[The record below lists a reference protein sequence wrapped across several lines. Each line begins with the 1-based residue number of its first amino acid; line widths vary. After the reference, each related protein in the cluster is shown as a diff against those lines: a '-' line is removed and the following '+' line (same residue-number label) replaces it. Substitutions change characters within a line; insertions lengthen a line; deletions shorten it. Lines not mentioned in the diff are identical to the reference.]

1 MSHPSV
7 WPTFLRLLLLASI
20 LHGIMKHGP
29 ATRTGVVATPAERL
43 RAVMSACGVPS
54 LCEITHA
61 RRVEPSVSRYQGGK
75 AMKVQDVMHSKVQS
89 CPPTTNL
96 AAAAAVMWDY
106 DCGALPV
113 VNDTGQVMG
122 MITDR
127 DIAIAAATKGRPA
140 GEIPV
145 SEVISGTMYSCAQ
158 DDDIHAALKTMRHA
172 KVRRLPVVNAEGRLQ
187 GILCLND
194 IALRAEVARGKHVP
208 DLSYDEAMSTFK
220 ALCEHRVATVAAH
233 A

>member
-1 MSHPSV
+1 
-7 WPTFLRLLLLASI
+7 
-20 LHGIMKHGP
+20 
-29 ATRTGVVATPAERL
+29 
-43 RAVMSACGVPS
+43 
-54 LCEITHA
+54 
-61 RRVEPSVSRYQGGK
+61 
-75 AMKVQDVMHSKVQS
+75 MKVQEVMNSQVQS
-89 CPPTTNL
+89 CRPDTNL

-106 DCGALPV
+106 DCGTLPV
-113 VNDTGQVMG
+113 VDDAGHVVG

-145 SEVISGTMYSCAQ
+145 RDVISGTVYSCAQ
-158 DDDIHAALKTMRHA
+158 NDDIHAALKIMRHA
-172 KVRRLPVVNAEGRLQ
+172 KVRRLPVVNAAGRLQ

-194 IALRAEVARGKHVP
+194 IALRAEEAHGKHEP

-220 ALCEHRVATVAAH
+220 ALCEHRAATVAAH

>member
-1 MSHPSV
+1 
-7 WPTFLRLLLLASI
+7 
-20 LHGIMKHGP
+20 
-29 ATRTGVVATPAERL
+29 VATQAQSL
-43 RAVMSACGVPS
+43 CAVRYACGVPS
-54 LCEITHA
+54 LCEITNA
-61 RRVEPSVSRYQGGK
+61 RRVAPSVLRYKGGK
-75 AMKVQDVMHSKVQS
+75 AMKVQDVMNSKVQS
-89 CPPTTNL
+89 CQPTTNL

-113 VNDTGQVMG
+113 VNDAGQVMG

-140 GEIPV
+140 GEITV
-145 SEVISGTMYSCAQ
+145 SEVISGNMYSCAQ

-187 GILCLND
+187 GILCMND
-194 IALRAEVARGKHVP
+194 IALRAEEAHGKHVP
-208 DLSYDEAMSTFK
+208 ALSYDEAMSTFK
-220 ALCEHRVATVAAH
+220 ALCEHRAATVAAH